1 LCHELLGHV
10 PLFANKEFAEFSQ
23 EIGLA
28 SLGVSDEDI
37 QKLATIYWF
46 TVEFGLCHEDEGL
59 RAFGAGLLSS
69 FGELS
74 YCMTDQPKRL
84 PFDPNLAS
92 VTSYPITEY
101 QPVYFV
107 AESFPDAKEKV
118 RRFAQTLHRSF
129 MVHYN
134 PFTQSIEFMDKKEKV
149 LDVMSSIRTNLDAC
163 MLALKRWKE

>member
-1 LCHELLGHV
+1 MNYGDSHLIHILFVFSDRRDLCHELLGHV

-46 TVEFGLCHEDEGL
+46 TVEFGLCRETEGL
-59 RAFGAGLLSS
+59 RAYGAGLLSS

-84 PFDPNLAS
+84 SFDPNIAS
-92 VTSYPITEY
+92 DTSYPITEY

-107 AESFPDAKEKV
+107 AESFPMPRKKSDVSHKLFIAPSWFTTTLSHNPSTLWIRK
-118 RRFAQTLHRSF
+118 RRFSTS
-129 MVHYN
+129 
-134 PFTQSIEFMDKKEKV
+134 
-149 LDVMSSIRTNLDAC
+149 
-163 MLALKRWKE
+163 